1 VCTAAELQRY
11 ELALAKLQQQQQQ
24 QQQQE
29 ETAAAAAAAVR
40 MACVIYL
47 CLK

>member
-1 VCTAAELQRY
+1 VCTAAALQRY
-11 ELALAKLQQQQQQ
+11 ELALAKLQQQQ